1 MKLKAAIFDWAGTMV
16 DFGSRA
22 PVEAMQAGF
31 RAEGVEVSEALVRA
45 GMGLAKRDHVAFI
58 LANKE
63 GASAW
68 RATHVREATSVDIDR
83 IFEALGPLMRD
94 AGAAHATLIP
104 GAAETA
110 RMLVAKGLRIGSTTG
125 YTRDMMAPILVAAEA
140 QGYAPESVICAGET
154 KEGRPSPLMIW
165 KTLVDLGVW
174 PASAVL
180 KVDDAP
186 VGIEEGVAAGCVTV
200 GVAASGNALGL
211 SFSDYAALADG
222 EREARL
228 APARESLMAAGASF
242 VIDTVAELV
251 PELARRGLI
260 DG

>member
-1 MKLKAAIFDWAGTMV
+1 MKLKAVIFDWAGTMV

-22 PVEAMQAGF
+22 PVKAMQAGF
-31 RAEGVEVSEALVRA
+31 RAEGVEISEALVRA
-45 GMGLAKRDHVAFI
+45 GMGLAKRDHVALI
-58 LANKE
+58 LASDE
-63 GASAW
+63 GAAAW
-68 RATHVREATSVDIDR
+68 RATHVREATGSDIDR

-94 AGAAHATLIP
+94 AGAAHADLIP

-110 RMLVAKGLRIGSTTG
+110 CFLAARGLRIGSTTG
-125 YTRDMMAPILVAAEA
+125 YTRDMMAPILVSAAS

-154 KEGRPSPLMIW
+154 KIGRPSPLMIW
-165 KTLVDLGVW
+165 KTLVEFGVW
-174 PASAVL
+174 PAGAVL

-186 VGIEEGVAAGCVTV
+186 VGIEEGVAAGCISV

-211 SFSDYAALADG
+211 PYAEYAALPDG

-228 APARESLMAAGASF
+228 APARESLLAAGASF

-251 PELARRGLI
+251 PELVRRGLI
-260 DG
+260 EG